1 MEYTEVYGRLTFE
14 TAVITFLKKNG
25 EIRHLL
31 GTRNLHTVQ
40 LLYGWQGT
48 DFGGHDKR
56 CSIDN
61 GNIAVFDL
69 MIGES
74 RTFSMDRLLDIQ
86 FCGDIRDMDKLNS
99 TIVSFKQ
106 YVEAYEARHITDS
119 KSYSGDSLIASMEK
133 QVDAEGNYENNSSM
147 TSETQKASEISTE
160 EVNNLFSGLV

>member
-1 MEYTEVYGRLTFE
+1 MEYTEAYGRLTFE

-48 DFGGHDKR
+48 GFGGHDKR

-74 RTFSMDRLLDIQ
+74 RTFSIDRLLDIQ
-86 FCGDIRDMDKLNS
+86 FCGDIRDMDRLNA

-106 YVEAYEARHITDS
+106 YVEAYEARHITDNE
-119 KSYSGDSLIASMEK
+119 SYSGDSLISSMEN
-133 QVDAEGNYENNSSM
+133 QQANPDENSGNSV
-147 TSETQKASEISTE
+147 KASEISTE